1 MRFPHYSVIPSV
13 AEESRGNETLGLF
26 PFLALS
32 MWRREVARQRRRE
45 DCCLIFRKSF
55 LIMIILIIE
64 LQPSIV
70 TRLLPRA
77 NSAQPRRQPFWLC
90 EPFPLS
96 GESTPPLGE
105 SKTILFNSAAT
116 QLTLPRDVSASST

>member
-55 LIMIILIIE
+55 FNKDNINYKTSTLY
-64 LQPSIV
+64 
-70 TRLLPRA
+70 RH
-77 NSAQPRRQPFWLC
+77 SAVASCQHR
-90 EPFPLS
+90 
-96 GESTPPLGE
+96 
-105 SKTILFNSAAT
+105 SAAAA
-116 QLTLPRDVSASST
+116 TLLALRAISPIRGIYPASWGKQDHII